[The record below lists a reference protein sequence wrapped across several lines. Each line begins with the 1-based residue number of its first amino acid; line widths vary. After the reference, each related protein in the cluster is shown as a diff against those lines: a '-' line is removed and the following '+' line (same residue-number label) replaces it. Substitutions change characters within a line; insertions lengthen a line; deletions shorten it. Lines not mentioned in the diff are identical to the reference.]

1 MSRAKTVNGI
11 EYDIVIRPLNLCIE
25 YAYEHM
31 LKKFTFNTTY
41 QYDHDKKDGFSLC
54 WYKDCCWMEIE
65 KDCKACTVLSKSE
78 YIAMNSLA
86 SLLLVIVDSIF
97 GYRFRKYS
105 AIATGEWQLGYIGKL
120 KELEE

>member
-41 QYDHDKKDGFSLC
+41 QYDHDKKTDSVYAG
-54 WYKDCCWMEIE
+54 
-65 KDCKACTVLSKSE
+65 TR
-78 YIAMNSLA
+78 IA
-86 SLLLVIVDSIF
+86 V
-97 GYRFRKYS
+97 GWR
-105 AIATGEWQLGYIGKL
+105 
-120 KELEE
+120 

>member
-1 MSRAKTVNGI
+1 MIMIKKTDLV
-11 EYDIVIRPLNLCIE
+11 
-25 YAYEHM
+25 YAG
-31 LKKFTFNTTY
+31 TRIAV
-41 QYDHDKKDGFSLC
+41 G
-54 WYKDCCWMEIE
+54 WIE

-86 SLLLVIVDSIF
+86 SLLLVIVDSIL